1 MFNDV
6 CKLLLSGFRTTEH
19 CQTSLTCLFDYHQS
33 SSNILAMSLVCTR
46 ENVTAALEADYAG
59 YSVRPKMMVFI
70 SSALF
75 LMALTFFY
83 FSALRTRLMSISINQ
98 VRRL

>member
-1 MFNDV
+1 M
-6 CKLLLSGFRTTEH
+6 
-19 CQTSLTCLFDYHQS
+19 FDYHQS

-46 ENVTAALEADYAG
+46 ENVSVALEADYAG

-83 FSALRTRLMSISINQ
+83 FSALRTRLMGGISINQ